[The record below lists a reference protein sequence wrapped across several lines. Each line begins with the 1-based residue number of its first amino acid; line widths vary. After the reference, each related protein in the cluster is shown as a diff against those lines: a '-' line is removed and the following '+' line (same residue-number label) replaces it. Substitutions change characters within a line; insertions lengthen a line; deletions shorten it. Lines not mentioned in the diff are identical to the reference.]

1 MSQENVEIVR
11 RIYDAVA
18 RRDVA
23 TPFDFYAKDIVW
35 DLSNWRPAELDP
47 RPVYTGHDGV
57 REAWRDRLSAW
68 GEVDFEV
75 EELIEAGDRV
85 VAVIRD
91 RQVGRSSGVPIE
103 AAHAAV
109 WTLADGKVTR
119 LQVFDHCQQA
129 LEAVGLS
136 E

>member
-1 MSQENVEIVR
+1 MSQENVEIVS

-23 TPFDFYAKDIVW
+23 TPFAFYADDIVW

-47 RPVYTGHDGV
+47 RPVYTGHEGV

-75 EELIEAGDRV
+75 EELMEAGDRV

-103 AAHAAV
+103 ASHAAV
-109 WTLADGKVTR
+109 WTLVDGKVTR
-119 LQVFDHCQQA
+119 LQVFDDRRQA
-129 LEAVGLS
+129 LEAVGLQ